1 MYRGNV
7 TRVLWD
13 NDPRPLLY
21 KNQSLSPAAS
31 VSYTQEARTP
41 PPYTTATLKA
51 IPRRCS
57 TRIINHPTTPPI
69 AQMSKVIRL
78 MGIGGERNRFV
89 RISSTT
95 PTSVLTARPTN
106 ETPPRARRAKST
118 TTTNM
123 SMSNSI
129 KPYLTLYTHSLI
141 QKAQCPTPS
150 AQPCLRSYLH

>member
-1 MYRGNV
+1 MLRESFGITIPGPSSIKIRV
-7 TRVLWD
+7 FHPPPVSATRKK
-13 NDPRPLLY
+13 P
-21 KNQSLSPAAS
+21 
-31 VSYTQEARTP
+31 E

-95 PTSVLTARPTN
+95 PTSVFDSKAHQR
-106 ETPPRARRAKST
+106 
-118 TTTNM
+118 
-123 SMSNSI
+123 NS
-129 KPYLTLYTHSLI
+129 
-141 QKAQCPTPS
+141 APS
-150 AQPCLRSYLH
+150 KKGQEHHYHQ